1 MKQHIQKNEQ
11 INVLSRTM
19 KEKWYTI
26 CSCSTQVACMEV
38 LTDLLKEVVIA
49 EVNKGFPIAALFH

>member
-1 MKQHIQKNEQ
+1 VEEEEQ

-26 CSCSTQVACMEV
+26 CSCSTQVACMEI

-49 EVNKGFPIAALFH
+49 EVNKGFPIVALFH

>member
-1 MKQHIQKNEQ
+1 
-11 INVLSRTM
+11 M